1 MQKLTRTVAPKTAR
15 PVPHK
20 PTRARPAKPA
30 AKPVKS
36 VAKPALQPTVTRVEG
51 NLELSAPRGCSASV
65 LLKLVTRDDGH
76 RYYAWWAMAGRHDAD
91 AYAIHYKHNGE
102 DVLRF
107 DLPEGMALSA
117 EALQPHLESFLKGEN
132 NEPSDPPVIRG

>member
-1 MQKLTRTVAPKTAR
+1 MQKLTRVAGKAVTAR

-20 PTRARPAKPA
+20 PGRARPVKPA
-30 AKPVKS
+30 AKP
-36 VAKPALQPTVTRVEG
+36 AKPALQPTITRVEG
-51 NLELSAPRGCSASV
+51 NLDLSAPHGCIASV
-65 LLKLVTRDDGH
+65 LLKLVDRDDGH

-91 AYAIHYKHNGE
+91 TYAIHYKHNGE

-107 DLPEGMALSA
+107 DLPDGMALSA
-117 EALQPHLESFLKGEN
+117 EALQPHLESFLGSEN